1 MDSDDHVRLGEL
13 HDLVHR
19 DPVSAWPHVVRAIE
33 HGRYD
38 GTYPLLEDV
47 IYSDQLPELIDKI
60 EEAARR
66 SSSFRRHLMDIGP
79 GLGGKGG
86 PEMERIFI
94 LVRNAEA
101 EFAVVV
107 EFDDE
112 SELKSLRRWPS
123 TIPAAIRGKTVIF
136 KRRGRP

>member
-13 HDLVHR
+13 HDLVLR
-19 DPVSAWPHVVRAIE
+19 DPVSAWPHVARVIE
-33 HGRYD
+33 HGRHD
-38 GTYPLLEDV
+38 GRYPLLEDA
-47 IYSDQLPELIDKI
+47 IYSDQLPELIDEI

-79 GLGGKGG
+79 FLGGKGG

-112 SELKSLRRWPS
+112 SELKSLRRWAS